1 MLRYAVEISP
11 DTAVITGASSGLGA
25 SYARV
30 LAAGGYRCTLI
41 ARRSDR
47 LQALAQ
53 ELEHAGAPQPR
64 PYRADLADPQEL
76 AQVAQMIAADRPK
89 LLVINA
95 GFGLADPFFRCDPRD
110 LTQMIRVHVDH
121 VVQLLRAFLASIPE
135 GTVRAS
141 DGRAVIVVASIAAFS
156 PAPAPALYTSTKRFQ
171 VELVRAL
178 AIGHR
183 EIAFQVLCPGF
194 VRTEFHSRMGHSRAD
209 RPRLLPWNDAISVVR
224 YSLRKLRSGKVV
236 VVPGLAYRMLLI
248 LRRAIPE
255 ALYRLVVRRTGWR
268 ERGDQN
274 GRG

>member
-25 SYARV
+25 AYARV
-30 LAAGGYRCTLI
+30 LAARGYRCTLI
-41 ARRSDR
+41 ARRGDR
-47 LQALAQ
+47 LGALAQ
-53 ELEHAGAPQPR
+53 ELERAGTQQAR
-64 PYRADLADPQEL
+64 PYRADLSDPEEL
-76 AQVAQMIAADRPK
+76 AQVAQMIATDRPT

-95 GFGLADPFFRCDPRD
+95 GFGLPDPFYRCDPRD

-121 VVQLLRAFLASIPE
+121 VVQLLRAFLAPAPGDTTE
-135 GTVRAS
+135 TS
-141 DGRAVIVVASIAAFS
+141 DKRAVIVVASIAAFS

-183 EIAFQVLCPGF
+183 GTAFQVLCPGF
-194 VRTEFHSRMGHSRAD
+194 VRTEFHSRMGHSRSD
-209 RPRLLPWNDAISVVR
+209 RPGLLPWKDAASVVR
-224 YSLRKLRSGKVV
+224 YSLHKLRSGKVV

-255 ALYRLVVRRTGWR
+255 ALYRLVVRSTGWR
-268 ERGDQN
+268 DSSGRN
-274 GRG
+274 GPV